1 MKCAHDSI
9 SDIRSDLDRHG
20 EDRAAVDRP
29 GLTLATVCNDPERGN
44 RRDPAARLAA
54 TGPRAL
60 LKHTPSHLNTAI
72 LVYPLSNL
80 YLPNPSIS
88 YVSSIP
94 HSHPL
99 AHVAAAHVLS
109 SILAT
114 TGLAR
119 KDSAMWTGNAPGMA
133 ESHGIYAKY

>member
-20 EDRAAVDRP
+20 EDRPAVDRP
-29 GLTLATVCNDPERGN
+29 GLTLATVGVACVNDPERGN

-99 AHVAAAHVLS
+99 AQRCSGTRSFFDTRDYWTSPERLRHVD
-109 SILAT
+109 
-114 TGLAR
+114 R
-119 KDSAMWTGNAPGMA
+119 
-133 ESHGIYAKY
+133 

>member
-1 MKCAHDSI
+1 MCTRQY
-9 SDIRSDLDRHG
+9 IRHPIGSGPAQRG
-20 EDRAAVDRP
+20 P
-29 GLTLATVCNDPERGN
+29 GRGGAPLPRTLGRGPRTVN